1 MSATYIH
8 TKRKA
13 GFSHI
18 VLRILSVLYFIGL
31 LATIVYLWLCTQDR
45 FISTAA
51 FKISRQDSAGV
62 ETGLVQLALPG
73 LSDSGS
79 LDSQITIGFISS
91 ADLLLQLEKEF
102 DLVNHYS
109 SPRWDIVFRLPAD
122 ANLEERL
129 EYYRKRI
136 SAHFDPTSGLTMIS
150 VDTFSP
156 EKSRQIAA
164 SLLER
169 SEAFVNQINRDIADQ
184 QLSFIRSEVER
195 TASQVE
201 EVNKQLLTLQNE
213 HNFIR
218 PDEVISAN
226 LKAVQEMKMENLRA
240 EAELSSMLRDSPNS
254 PRIDTVKSRLRSLNE
269 LIAIESAKLS
279 GPEKDRLNQLLVQFQ
294 QLELKLEFA
303 TRLRTGAL
311 TMLERNRVE
320 AVARSRF
327 FTVIQT
333 PYLPED
339 IAIPRRWYATTS
351 ILVLGIMVFLI
362 LRALT
367 LSVFERA

>member
-18 VLRILSVLYFIGL
+18 VLRLLAILYFIGVI
-31 LATIVYLWLCTQDR
+31 ATVVYLWVCTQDR
-45 FISTAA
+45 FITTAA

-62 ETGLVQLALPG
+62 EAGLVQLALPG

-79 LDSQITIGFISS
+79 MDSQITIGFINS

-102 DLVNHYS
+102 DLVNHYTA
-109 SPRWDIVFRLPAD
+109 PTRDIVFRLEAD
-122 ANLEERL
+122 ATLEERL
-129 EYYRKRI
+129 KYYRDRI
-136 SAHFDPTSGLTMIS
+136 SAHFDASTGMTMIS
-150 VDTFSP
+150 VDTFKP
-156 EKSRQIAA
+156 ELSKQIAA
-164 SLLER
+164 TLLQK
-169 SEAFVNQINRDIADQ
+169 SEAFVNDINQDIAEQ

-195 TASQVE
+195 TANQVE

-218 PDEVISAN
+218 PDEVISSN
-226 LKAVQEMKMENLRA
+226 LRAIQEMKMDNLRS
-240 EAELSSMLRDSPNS
+240 EAELSSILRDSPNS
-254 PRIDTVKSRLRSLNE
+254 PRIDTIKSRLRSLNE

-279 GPEKDRLNQLLVQFQ
+279 GPENDRLNQLLVQFK
-294 QLELKLEFA
+294 QLELKLEFVI
-303 TRLRTGAL
+303 RLRSGAL
-311 TMLERNRVE
+311 MMLEKNRVD

-327 FTVIQT
+327 FTVIQN

-339 IAIPRRWYATTS
+339 IAIPKRWYATTS
-351 ILVLGIMVFLI
+351 ILCLGVLVFLI